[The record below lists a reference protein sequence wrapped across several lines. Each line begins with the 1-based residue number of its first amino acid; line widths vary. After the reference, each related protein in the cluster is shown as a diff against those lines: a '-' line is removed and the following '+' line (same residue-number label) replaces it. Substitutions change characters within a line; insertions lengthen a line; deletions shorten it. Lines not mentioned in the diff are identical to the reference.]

1 MMTWIELKEEIEKQL
16 SYKSIPEA
24 LPVMH
29 INVNRCEVDKIEVVI
44 HDTAKLGSWIEIKG

>member
-24 LPVMH
+24 LPVIH
-29 INVNRCEVDKIEVVI
+29 ININRCEVDKIDVQLRNTVL
-44 HDTAKLGSWIEIKG
+44 HGSWIEIKG